1 MINNEVLEKLEFN
14 KILEYISKY
23 ASTEP
28 GKNNI
33 FEQRPLGSTEAVQK
47 EGRLVTLAKEIL
59 IESDFPPINYL
70 SDVSES
76 LSKSN
81 VEGSLLN
88 TKEILEILNLAETSR
103 KIIGFLKY
111 QSEDFDEIK
120 ELSQNLFIDKVF
132 EHSIRKVFTESGEI
146 SDHASEELKSIRNEV
161 RAKNDRLRKS
171 VNKILKRLSE
181 DYLVQEEYLT
191 QRDGR
196 IVVPV
201 KAEHKRHVKGFIH
214 SESSSGQT
222 VYIEPE
228 ATLELNND
236 ILSLKF
242 AERREIEKIL
252 RKLTERIGK
261 VSYELKNT
269 LWTIGKIDALFA
281 KAQYSL
287 EIIGTFPALQED
299 KPFHLIGGRHPILLK
314 RLGRENTVDMS
325 LKIEDD
331 SVILIT
337 GPNAGGK
344 TVVLKTVGLLILMVL
359 SGIHIPAHPDTNFHH
374 FNELLVDIGDLQSI
388 EDDLSTFSSH
398 LSNILRIIQNA
409 GSESFVLLDE
419 IGTGTD
425 PIEGSALAMAVLI
438 ELRDKGSKVLAT
450 THHGNLKMFANELEG
465 FQNASMEFDLENL
478 VPTYRFQQGT
488 PGSSY
493 AFEVASRI
501 GMSKGL
507 IERSK
512 EYVDTD
518 KTKVEEFLVQ
528 LEERSRKLS
537 EKLRNMEVENSRL
550 KGLTNL
556 YENKVGELEKQKK
569 KILKD
574 AQEKADNYL
583 KDINKQLEHAIKR
596 IRETQADKEV
606 VKEERR
612 KINEIKGE
620 NQRIAP
626 QVTTEQMSEKNYK
639 LSAGDYVK
647 IKNTGTE
654 GTLTEVNEAKN
665 KAVMNVGS
673 MKMTVKLSELV
684 PEKKK
689 NSKPARNYANYYSPS
704 VESPKLDIRGRK
716 PDEVEYEIIRFLD
729 DGYSSNL
736 KNLEII
742 HGKGTGVLKNTVHQI
757 LKKHNQVKNYDFAK
771 IEQGGEGVTL
781 VELS

>member
-1 MINNEVLEKLEFN
+1 MISKEVLDKLEFT
-14 KILEYISKY
+14 KVLEYISKY
-23 ASTEP
+23 TYSEP
-28 GKNNI
+28 GKKNI
-33 FEQRPLGSTEAVQK
+33 FEQRPLSNTEEVEK

-59 IESDFPPINYL
+59 IESDFPPINHL

-81 VEGSLLN
+81 VEGTLLN

-103 KIIGFLKY
+103 RIYGFLKN
-111 QSEDFDEIK
+111 QSEDFREIK
-120 ELSQNLFIDKVF
+120 DISQNLFIDKVF
-132 EHSIRKVFTESGEI
+132 EHTIRKVFTESGEI
-146 SDHASEELKSIRNEV
+146 SDHASPELKNIRNEV
-161 RAKNDRLRKS
+161 RAKGDQLRKS
-171 VNKILKRLSE
+171 VNRILKQLSE

-214 SESSSGQT
+214 SESASGQT

-242 AERREIEKIL
+242 AERREIENIL
-252 RKLTERIGK
+252 RKLTERIGD

-269 LWTIGKIDALFA
+269 LWTIGKIDSIFA
-281 KAQYSL
+281 KARYSM
-287 EIIGTFPALQED
+287 EIIGSFPSLNEE
-299 KPFHLIGGRHPILLK
+299 KPFHLIDGRHPILLK
-314 RLGRENTVDMS
+314 RLGRDTTVEMS
-325 LKIEDD
+325 LRIENEN
-331 SVILIT
+331 VIVIT

-344 TVVLKTVGLLILMVL
+344 TVVLKTVGLLTLMVL

-374 FNELLVDIGDLQSI
+374 FNHLLVDIGDLQSI

-398 LSNILRIIQNA
+398 LSNILRIIEEANRK
-409 GSESFVLLDE
+409 SLVLLDE

-425 PIEGSALAMAVLI
+425 PTEGSALAMAVLI
-438 ELRDKGSKVLAT
+438 ELRDRGAKVLAT
-450 THHGNLKMFANELEG
+450 THHGNLKMFANELEN

-478 VPTYRFQQGT
+478 APTYRFQQGT

-501 GMSKGL
+501 GMSNEL
-507 IERSK
+507 IDRAK

-518 KTKVEEFLVQ
+518 KTKVEEFLIQ
-528 LEERSRKLS
+528 LEERSRKLR
-537 EKLRNMEVENSRL
+537 EKLRNMEVENTRL
-550 KGLTNL
+550 KGLANL
-556 YENKVGELEKQKK
+556 YENKVSDLEKQKK
-569 KILKD
+569 NILKE
-574 AQEKADNYL
+574 AQEKADSYL

-612 KINEIKGE
+612 KINEIKSE
-620 NQRIAP
+620 NKKIAP
-626 QVTTEQMSEKNYK
+626 KEKTEQLSPKNHK
-639 LSAGDYVK
+639 LKSGDYVK

-654 GTLTEVNEAKN
+654 GTLIEVNEAKN
-665 KAVMNVGS
+665 RGIMNVGS
-673 MKMTVKLSELV
+673 MKMTVKLSDLV

-689 NSKPARNYANYYSPS
+689 EKRESRKYSQYYTPS
-704 VESPKLDIRGRK
+704 VESTSLDIRGKK
-716 PDEVEYEIIRFLD
+716 PEEVEYEVIRFID
-729 DGYSSNL
+729 DAYSSNL

-757 LKKHNQVKNYDFAK
+757 LKKHNHVKDYNFGK

-781 VELS
+781 VELA